1 MQRTTLAATYL
12 GLALA
17 AGTLRA
23 STADHGAL
31 AAAYAAPTPP
41 SSSPNTKPEGM
52 NDDDALALAQI
63 ADDLTLLAQGDW
75 DAEEEAMLAEMML
88 AETLAEYE

>member
-31 AAAYAAPTPP
+31 AAP
-41 SSSPNTKPEGM
+41 SSPSSASPNTPPPNLSE
-52 NDDDALALAQI
+52 ALAQI
-63 ADDLTLLAQGDW
+63 ADDLNLLAQGDW

>member
-1 MQRTTLAATYL
+1 MQRTTLAAAYL

-31 AAAYAAPTPP
+31 AALSQPPSATPDTPP
-41 SSSPNTKPEGM
+41 TNPS
-52 NDDDALALAQI
+52 LALAQI
-63 ADDLTLLAQGDW
+63 ADDLNLLAQGDW

-88 AETLAEYE
+88 AETLAE

>member
-1 MQRTTLAATYL
+1 MQRTTLAAAYL

-23 STADHGAL
+23 STADHSAL
-31 AAAYAAPTPP
+31 AATLPP
-41 SSSPNTKPEGM
+41 SASPNTPPTGFKDYNPTI
-52 NDDDALALAQI
+52 AAAQI
-63 ADDLTLLAQGDW
+63 ADDLTLLAQGGW
-75 DAEEEAMLAEMML
+75 DAEEEATLAEMML

>member
-23 STADHGAL
+23 STADHTEL
-31 AAAYAAPTPP
+31 AH
-41 SSSPNTKPEGM
+41 E
-52 NDDDALALAQI
+52 
-63 ADDLTLLAQGDW
+63 
-75 DAEEEAMLAEMML
+75 
-88 AETLAEYE
+88 

>member
-1 MQRTTLAATYL
+1 MQMQRTTLAAAYL

-31 AAAYAAPTPP
+31 AALSQPSDSPDTPP
-41 SSSPNTKPEGM
+41 LNPYE
-52 NDDDALALAQI
+52 ALAQI
-63 ADDLTLLAQGDW
+63 ADDLNLLAQGDW

>member
-1 MQRTTLAATYL
+1 MQMQRTTLAATYL

-31 AAAYAAPTPP
+31 EAV
-41 SSSPNTKPEGM
+41 SPMGKPVG
-52 NDDDALALAQI
+52 
-63 ADDLTLLAQGDW
+63 
-75 DAEEEAMLAEMML
+75 
-88 AETLAEYE
+88 

>member
-1 MQRTTLAATYL
+1 MQMQRTTLAATYL

-23 STADHGAL
+23 STADHHVAL
-31 AAAYAAPTPP
+31 GTEP
-41 SSSPNTKPEGM
+41 SSASPNTPPPGY
-52 NDDDALALAQI
+52 DPTTAAAQI
-63 ADDLTLLAQGDW
+63 ADDLNLLAQGDW

>member
-31 AAAYAAPTPP
+31 AALSPP
-41 SSSPNTKPEGM
+41 SASPNTKPSGYPDE
-52 NDDDALALAQI
+52 ALAQI
-63 ADDLTLLAQGDW
+63 ADDLILLAQGDW

>member
-1 MQRTTLAATYL
+1 MQRTTLAAAYL

-31 AAAYAAPTPP
+31 AALSSPP
-41 SSSPNTKPEGM
+41 SASPYTKPSGYPDE
-52 NDDDALALAQI
+52 AFAQI
-63 ADDLTLLAQGDW
+63 ADDLSLLAQGDW

-88 AETLAEYE
+88 AETLAE

>member
-1 MQRTTLAATYL
+1 MQRTTLAASTL

-17 AGTLRA
+17 ARLSLRA

-31 AAAYAAPTPP
+31 GNGPPSASPDTPP
-41 SSSPNTKPEGM
+41 AGFDST
-52 NDDDALALAQI
+52 AAAQI
-63 ADDLTLLAQGDW
+63 ADDLNLLAQGDW
-75 DAEEEAMLAEMML
+75 DAEDEAMLADEMML

>member
-23 STADHGAL
+23 STADHSAL
-31 AAAYAAPTPP
+31 AAVVPP
-41 SSSPNTKPEGM
+41 SDSPNTPPPGAKDYETTT
-52 NDDDALALAQI
+52 AAAQI
-63 ADDLTLLAQGDW
+63 ADGLTLLAQGGW